1 MCFIGYFTEVTINY
15 CFLFYSFAAD
25 FLKHFVKWNLNY
37 DFKYI
42 KIFSKLNSHNMADT
56 FREELMIEFF
66 FTSEHS
72 PARTLVWEK
81 YWAKVKH
88 C

>member
-1 MCFIGYFTEVTINY
+1 MTGKF
-15 CFLFYSFAAD
+15 
-25 FLKHFVKWNLNY
+25 
-37 DFKYI
+37 FKYI